1 MAIVDFINDMLYNNI
16 KINDMESPTGVL
28 VYGLLKGISIS
39 EDKQQL
45 ARATMARFY
54 LRWYEKAAESKFDK
68 KVPAKLLK

>member
-39 EDKQQL
+39 EDNN
-45 ARATMARFY
+45 
-54 LRWYEKAAESKFDK
+54 S
-68 KVPAKLLK
+68 